1 MDFKIAWTALAAE
14 SRRVLQG
21 FGINLMAKDIARTLP
36 LRRLPDYLDP

>member
-1 MDFKIAWTALAAE
+1 MDFKIARTAPAADF
-14 SRRVLQG
+14 RRALQG